1 MAEDADR
8 QLQRVLCFVA
18 LALMA
23 VSAAMAPH
31 RDLSIRAAPP
41 TLAALVAVFGL
52 LHPGP
57 GAAVTVLGAA
67 ISIIA
72 ATSIAWQAVMP
83 AALASFLF
91 VLPARPALGSLRE
104 PVGRV
109 PFWGTIACA
118 AVTPIALT
126 VWFVLFDPDLRD
138 ITRRLVEL
146 GPTEI
151 ALGAAGFVLINAF
164 CEELI
169 WRGVIQ
175 SRLSALLPERD
186 AVFVQAISFGAQHV
200 HGFPRGVAGVMLAG
214 VWAIG
219 LGMLRRKAGGL
230 LAPILA
236 HIVADATIAVIVIF
250 WAR

>member
-8 QLQRVLCFVA
+8 QLQRALCFVA

-23 VSAAMAPH
+23 VSAAVGPH
-31 RDLSIRAAPP
+31 RDISIRAAPP

-57 GAAVTVLGAA
+57 GAAVAVLGAA
-67 ISIIA
+67 ISIAA
-72 ATSIAWQAVMP
+72 ATGLAWQATMP
-83 AALASFLF
+83 IALAAFLF
-91 VLPARPALGSLRE
+91 VLPARPALGPLRE

-109 PFWGTIACA
+109 PAWGTFACA
-118 AVTPIALT
+118 AVTPVALAA
-126 VWFVLFDPDLRD
+126 WFVLFGADLGD
-138 ITRRLVEL
+138 ITRRLREL
-146 GPTEI
+146 GPTEL
-151 ALGAAGFVLINAF
+151 ALGAAGFVLVNAF

-175 SRLSALLPERD
+175 SRLTALLPERD
-186 AVFVQAISFGAQHV
+186 AIFVQAISFGAQHV
-200 HGFPRGVAGVMLAG
+200 HGFPRGAAGVVLAS

-219 LGMLRRKAGGL
+219 LGMLRRSAGGL

-236 HIVADATIAVIVIF
+236 HIVADATIAAIVIF